1 MLWVWPVLSWWMWD
15 RRPWLHF
22 PLGCGSWDML
32 VRSGRRSRLGLEQV
46 LEPEVQYWWVQVG
59 VGIVLRAV
67 EARKQV
73 FGVLLPVV
81 KLKPQ
86 AL

>member
-1 MLWVWPVLSWWMWD
+1 M
-15 RRPWLHF
+15 
-22 PLGCGSWDML
+22 
-32 VRSGRRSRLGLEQV
+32 RSGMRSRRELEQV